1 MSIYTVNA
9 RIPGS
14 QNDTRISVQMPEFRL
29 SNSISDHCFNI
40 SVVLFLML
48 NSNAHGSLL
57 MFTYILFLIMS
68 FKMYCH
74 VSYVCVCVPYV
85 IDPVILFYTQGRT
98 GKVVSGQDHLT
109 AYQV

>member
-1 MSIYTVNA
+1 
-9 RIPGS
+9 
-14 QNDTRISVQMPEFRL
+14 
-29 SNSISDHCFNI
+29 
-40 SVVLFLML
+40 
-48 NSNAHGSLL
+48 
-57 MFTYILFLIMS
+57 MS

-109 AYQV
+109 AYQI